1 MSDPAGV
8 GPLRR
13 EAQTE
18 PSMGPSQRR
27 NAIIEMVIAAG
38 SVRIEDLPDAFGV
51 SLMTVH
57 RDLDTLAAQ
66 GLIRKTRG
74 LATAMPSTLSESST
88 EFRSRQNVADKR
100 AVAAVALAMIEPG
113 QSVILDDST
122 TGLYLAAQLPERQ
135 PLTVI
140 TNFQSALDQLLNHP
154 GLTVIAL
161 GGQYYPW
168 CRAYMGSVTL
178 NALRNIR
185 ADLFIMSTSAV
196 TDGICFHQ
204 HHDTVL
210 VKRAMFESARTRI
223 AYLDHSKFD
232 RRALHA
238 LGPLSDFD
246 TVIVDDRT
254 SEDHIRSLRLDGA
267 NVIVAPDIGPE
278 PATPVAR

>member
-1 MSDPAGV
+1 MPNSAGV
-8 GPLRR
+8 GRLRR
-13 EAQTE
+13 DGQPE
-18 PSMGPSQRR
+18 PPAGPNERR
-27 NAIIEMVIAAG
+27 AAILEMVMAAG
-38 SVRIEDLPDAFGV
+38 SVKIEDLPDAFGV

-57 RDLDTLAAQ
+57 RDLDTLATQ

-74 LATAMPSTLSESST
+74 VATAMPSTLSEAST
-88 EFRSRQNVADKR
+88 EYRARQNVADKY
-100 AVAAVALAMIEPG
+100 AVANAALQMIEPG

-122 TGLYLAAQLPERQ
+122 TGLHLVSQLANRQ

-140 TNFQSALDQLLNHP
+140 TNFQSALDQLLNQP
-154 GLTVIAL
+154 GLNVIAL

-168 CRAYMGSVTL
+168 CRAYMGSLTL
-178 NALRNIR
+178 DALRSIR
-185 ADLFIMSTSAV
+185 ADVFIMSTSAV

-223 AYLDHSKFD
+223 AYLDHSKFE

-246 TVIVDDRT
+246 TVIVDSRT
-254 SEDHIRSLRLDGA
+254 SEDHIRSLRLDGV
-267 NVIVAPDIGPE
+267 NVVVAQDIGPS
-278 PATPVAR
+278 AL

>member
-1 MSDPAGV
+1 MSNSAGV
-8 GPLRR
+8 GRLGRDGHPEPPAGPNERR
-13 EAQTE
+13 A
-18 PSMGPSQRR
+18 
-27 NAIIEMVIAAG
+27 AILEMVMAAG
-38 SVRIEDLPDAFGV
+38 SVKIEDLPDAFGV

-57 RDLDTLAAQ
+57 RDLDTLATQ

-74 LATAMPSTLSESST
+74 VATAMPSTLSEAST
-88 EFRSRQNVADKR
+88 EYRARQNVADKY
-100 AVAAVALAMIEPG
+100 AVANAALQMIEPG

-122 TGLYLAAQLPERQ
+122 TGLHLVSQLASRQ

-140 TNFQSALDQLLNHP
+140 TNFQSALDQLLNQP
-154 GLTVIAL
+154 GLNVIAL

-168 CRAYMGSVTL
+168 CRAYMGSLTL
-178 NALRNIR
+178 DALRSIR
-185 ADLFIMSTSAV
+185 SDVFIMSTSAV

-223 AYLDHSKFD
+223 AYLDHSKFE

-246 TVIVDDRT
+246 TVIVDSRT
-254 SEDHIRSLRLDGA
+254 SEDHIRSLRLDGV
-267 NVIVAPDIGPE
+267 NVVVAQDIGPS
-278 PATPVAR
+278 AL

>member
-1 MSDPAGV
+1 MSNSAGV
-8 GPLRR
+8 GRLRR
-13 EAQTE
+13 GGQPE
-18 PSMGPSQRR
+18 PPAGPDNRR
-27 NAIIEMVIAAG
+27 AAILEMVMAAG
-38 SVRIEDLPDAFGV
+38 SVKIEDLPDAFGV

-57 RDLDTLAAQ
+57 RDLDALATQ

-74 LATAMPSTLSESST
+74 VATAMPSTLSEAST
-88 EFRSRQNVADKR
+88 EYRARQNVADKY
-100 AVAAVALAMIEPG
+100 AVANAALQMIEPG

-122 TGLYLAAQLPERQ
+122 TGLHLVSRLASRQ

-140 TNFQSALDQLLNHP
+140 TNFQSALDQLLNQP
-154 GLTVIAL
+154 GLNVIAL

-168 CRAYMGSVTL
+168 CRAYMGSLTL
-178 NALRNIR
+178 DALRSIR
-185 ADLFIMSTSAV
+185 ADVFIMSTSAV

-223 AYLDHSKFD
+223 AYLDHSKFE

-246 TVIVDDRT
+246 TVIVDSGT
-254 SEDHIRSLRLDGA
+254 SEDHIRSLRLDGV
-267 NVIVAPDIGPE
+267 NVVVAQDIGPS
-278 PATPVAR
+278 AL

>member
-1 MSDPAGV
+1 MSNSAGV
-8 GPLRR
+8 GRLRR
-13 EAQTE
+13 DGQ
-18 PSMGPSQRR
+18 PQPPGGPNERR
-27 NAIIEMVIAAG
+27 AGILERGVAAG
-38 SVRIEDLPDAFGV
+38 SVKIEDLPDAFGV

-57 RDLDTLAAQ
+57 RDLDTLATQ

-74 LATAMPSTLSESST
+74 VATALPSTLSEAST
-88 EFRSRQNVADKR
+88 VYRARQNVADKY
-100 AVAAVALAMIEPG
+100 AVANAALQMIEPG

-122 TGLYLAAQLPERQ
+122 TGLHLVSQLAGRQ

-140 TNFQSALDQLLNHP
+140 TNFQSGLDQLLNQP
-154 GLTVIAL
+154 GLNVIAL

-168 CRAYMGSVTL
+168 CRAYMGSLTL
-178 NALRNIR
+178 DALRSIR
-185 ADLFIMSTSAV
+185 ADVFIMSTSAV

-223 AYLDHSKFD
+223 AYLDHSKFE

-246 TVIVDDRT
+246 TVIVDSRT
-254 SEDHIRSLRLDGA
+254 SEDHIRSLRLDGV
-267 NVIVAPDIGPE
+267 NVVVAQDIGPS
-278 PATPVAR
+278 AL

>member
-1 MSDPAGV
+1 MTEQEENEAAMNDPAGV

-57 RDLDTLAAQ
+57 RDLDTLAA
-66 GLIRKTRG
+66 
-74 LATAMPSTLSESST
+74 SST

-100 AVAAVALAMIEPG
+100 AVAAAALNMIEPG

-246 TVIVDDRT
+246 TVIVDART

-278 PATPVAR
+278 PPTTVAR

>member
-1 MSDPAGV
+1 MSNSAGV
-8 GPLRR
+8 GRLRR
-13 EAQTE
+13 GGQPE
-18 PSMGPSQRR
+18 PPAGPDDRR
-27 NAIIEMVIAAG
+27 AAILEMVMAAG
-38 SVRIEDLPDAFGV
+38 SVKIEDLPDAFGV

-57 RDLDTLAAQ
+57 RDLDALATQ

-74 LATAMPSTLSESST
+74 VATAMPSTLSEAST
-88 EFRSRQNVADKR
+88 EYRARQNVADKY
-100 AVAAVALAMIEPG
+100 AVANAALQMIEPG

-122 TGLYLAAQLPERQ
+122 TGLHLVSRLASRQ

-140 TNFQSALDQLLNHP
+140 TNFQSALDQLLNQP
-154 GLTVIAL
+154 GLNVIAL

-168 CRAYMGSVTL
+168 CRAYMGSLTL
-178 NALRNIR
+178 DALRSIR
-185 ADLFIMSTSAV
+185 ADVFIMSTSAV

-223 AYLDHSKFD
+223 AYLDHSKFE

-246 TVIVDDRT
+246 TVIVDSGT
-254 SEDHIRSLRLDGA
+254 SEDHIRSLRLDGV
-267 NVIVAPDIGPE
+267 NVVVAQDIGPS
-278 PATPVAR
+278 AL

>member
-1 MSDPAGV
+1 MPNSAGV
-8 GPLRR
+8 GRLRR
-13 EAQTE
+13 DGHPE
-18 PSMGPSQRR
+18 PPAGPNERR
-27 NAIIEMVIAAG
+27 AAILEMVMAAG
-38 SVRIEDLPDAFGV
+38 SVKIEDLPDAFGV

-74 LATAMPSTLSESST
+74 VATAMPSTLSEAST
-88 EFRSRQNVADKR
+88 EYRSRQNVADKY
-100 AVAAVALAMIEPG
+100 AVANAALQMIEPG

-122 TGLYLAAQLPERQ
+122 TGLHLVSQLANRQ

-140 TNFQSALDQLLNHP
+140 TNFQSALDQLLNQP
-154 GLTVIAL
+154 GLNVIAL

-168 CRAYMGSVTL
+168 CRAYMGSLTL
-178 NALRNIR
+178 DALRSIR
-185 ADLFIMSTSAV
+185 ADVFIMSTSAV

-223 AYLDHSKFD
+223 AYLDHSKFE

-246 TVIVDDRT
+246 TVIVDSRT
-254 SEDHIRSLRLDGA
+254 SEDHIRSLRLDGV
-267 NVIVAPDIGPE
+267 NVVVAQDIGPS
-278 PATPVAR
+278 AL

>member
-1 MSDPAGV
+1 MSNSAGV
-8 GPLRR
+8 GRLRR
-13 EAQTE
+13 DGQPE
-18 PSMGPSQRR
+18 PPAGPNDRR
-27 NAIIEMVIAAG
+27 AAILEMVMAAG
-38 SVRIEDLPDAFGV
+38 SVKIEDLPDAFGV

-57 RDLDTLAAQ
+57 RDLDTLATQ

-74 LATAMPSTLSESST
+74 VATAMPSTLSEAST
-88 EFRSRQNVADKR
+88 EYRARQNVADKY
-100 AVAAVALAMIEPG
+100 AVANAALQMIEPG

-122 TGLYLAAQLPERQ
+122 TGLHLVSQLASRQ

-140 TNFQSALDQLLNHP
+140 TNFQSALDQLLNQP
-154 GLTVIAL
+154 GLNVIAL

-168 CRAYMGSVTL
+168 CRAYMGSLTL
-178 NALRNIR
+178 DALRSIR
-185 ADLFIMSTSAV
+185 ADVFIMSTSAV

-223 AYLDHSKFD
+223 AYLDHSKFE

-246 TVIVDDRT
+246 TVIVDSGT
-254 SEDHIRSLRLDGA
+254 SEDHIRSLRLDGV
-267 NVIVAPDIGPE
+267 NVVVAQDIGPS
-278 PATPVAR
+278 AL

>member
-1 MSDPAGV
+1 MPNAASAGRPQRAGQVDPPAG
-8 GPLRR
+8 PNERR
-13 EAQTE
+13 A
-18 PSMGPSQRR
+18 
-27 NAIIEMVIAAG
+27 AILELVMANG
-38 SVRIEDLPDAFGV
+38 SVKIEDLPDAFGV

-57 RDLDTLAAQ
+57 RDLDTLATQ

-74 LATAMPSTLSESST
+74 VATAMPSTLSEAST
-88 EFRSRQNVADKR
+88 EFRARQNVADKH
-100 AVAAVALAMIEPG
+100 AVANAALQMIEPG
-113 QSVILDDST
+113 QSVIIDDST
-122 TGLYLAAQLPERQ
+122 TGLHLVSQLGERQ

-140 TNFQSALDQLLNHP
+140 TNFQSALDALLNQP
-154 GLTVIAL
+154 GLNVIAL

-168 CRAYMGSVTL
+168 CRAYMGSLTL
-178 NALRNIR
+178 TALRNMR

-223 AYLDHSKFD
+223 AYLDHSKFE

-246 TVIVDDRT
+246 TVIVDSRT
-254 SEDHIRSLRLDGA
+254 SEDQIRALRLDGV
-267 NVIVAPDIGPE
+267 NVVVAPDVGPS
-278 PATPVAR
+278 AL